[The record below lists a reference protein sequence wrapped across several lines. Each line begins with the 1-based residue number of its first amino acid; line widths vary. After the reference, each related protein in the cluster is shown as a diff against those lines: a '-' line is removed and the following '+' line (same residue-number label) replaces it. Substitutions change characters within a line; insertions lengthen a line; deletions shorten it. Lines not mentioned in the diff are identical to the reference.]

1 MPVRQTASQQMP
13 EGPRVLDPNRFGAET
28 RRKLSGAGLRT
39 FLNIADSWQL
49 SEAERL
55 RILGMPSRST
65 FHGWVARVRGGNEIT
80 LSVDELTRISLVL
93 GIYKAMRILFPR
105 DGDASQWLRSANSGS
120 IFGGQTPLTLIA
132 SGTQDGLML
141 VRRYLDA
148 WRGGTF
154 AAPVP
159 SFDDMVPPFTDS
171 DFVFA

>member
-1 MPVRQTASQQMP
+1 MP
-13 EGPRVLDPNRFGAET
+13 EGPRILDPDRFRAET
-28 RRKLSGAGLRT
+28 RRKLSGPGLRT
-39 FLNIADSWQL
+39 FLNIAGSWQL

-65 FHGWVARVRGGNEIT
+65 FHGWVAKVRSGNEII

-93 GIYKAMRILFPR
+93 GIYKAMRIIFPH
-105 DGDASQWLRSANSGS
+105 DADASRWLRSANSGP
-120 IFGGQTPLTLIA
+120 IFGGQAPLSLIA

-148 WRGGTF
+148 WRGGSF

-159 SFDDMVPPFTDS
+159 GFDDVVAPLTDS
-171 DFVFA
+171 DLVFA